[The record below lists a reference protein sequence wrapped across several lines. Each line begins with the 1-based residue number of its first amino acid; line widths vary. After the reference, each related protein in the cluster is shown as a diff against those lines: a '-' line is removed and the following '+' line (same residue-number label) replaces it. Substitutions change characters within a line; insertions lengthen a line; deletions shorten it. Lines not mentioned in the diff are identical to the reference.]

1 MYHGDDLLPLS
12 QKQKVK
18 VVTLK
23 RKSVNMIAKDAV
35 QLMYKKAKKK
45 ALRDSVAKT
54 YRTHKTTSKPPA
66 PPTLKTYS
74 SYVVLTA
81 PHEDAPAIKKPK
93 AKQEITSV
101 SKKLK
106 KIDFYLKMI

>member
-1 MYHGDDLLPLS
+1 MLPLS

-35 QLMYKKAKKK
+35 QLTYKKAKKK
-45 ALRDSVAKT
+45 ALRASVAKA
-54 YRTHKTTSKPPA
+54 YRTQKTTSKPPA

-74 SYVVLTA
+74 SYVALTA

-93 AKQEITSV
+93 AKQEITLV